1 MNFQCDI
8 VLDCACRSARLV
20 QFSPHGVVSGL
31 HLEQLGERLYEAGPA
46 GHEGLPSLIKDE
58 WLRRNWT
65 AGHDTERACG
75 NRDELSVGYMGQG
88 AVISYEWKVRA
99 SGDFFRM
106 LLFVDL
112 EFGYPYNMIVL
123 QGQFHGLA
131 KGDNSRRD

>member
-1 MNFQCDI
+1 
-8 VLDCACRSARLV
+8 
-20 QFSPHGVVSGL
+20 
-31 HLEQLGERLYEAGPA
+31 
-46 GHEGLPSLIKDE
+46 
-58 WLRRNWT
+58 
-65 AGHDTERACG
+65 
-75 NRDELSVGYMGQG
+75 VGKG

-131 KGDNSRRD
+131 KGDNSRRDWSGLLAKRKAVAQGQDDGH